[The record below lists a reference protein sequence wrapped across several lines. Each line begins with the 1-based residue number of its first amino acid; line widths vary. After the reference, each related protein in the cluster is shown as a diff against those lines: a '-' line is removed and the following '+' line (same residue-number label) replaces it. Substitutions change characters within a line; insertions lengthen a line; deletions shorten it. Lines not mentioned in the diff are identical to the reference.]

1 MKPGPLLYVALR
13 WGYSSRKK
21 ASARRSMLASAGI
34 AAGVAA
40 LIAVVSIMGGLQK
53 GYIDAILEIS
63 SFHVRVVLSPDTDP
77 IIASEKIK
85 NVGGIVSVLP
95 FQETTM
101 LAAGPGRKTATMLI
115 RALPDDAAER
125 DPSMMQ
131 ALNFKTIETSLSDT
145 RIFMGS
151 EAAFQLG
158 IGEGDSL
165 ELLNIVSDDQSG
177 ILPFS
182 TAMQAGPMFRSG
194 YYEFD
199 SGMAFISSKSFLAAS
214 MKGKPWV
221 LGIKLNQK
229 YRDFQAK
236 NQIAA
241 ILGSDIVSIQTWRE
255 YNRSFFGALRT
266 EKTVMMLLVGV
277 IFLVVGMNI
286 FHSMRRTIASKMQDI
301 AVMKSFGVL
310 GGELNSIFIM
320 EGLEIGIFGAL
331 AGFAAGMIL
340 SSNINEIIRFF
351 LNLAASLAAVFQ
363 SLGLKISQYTY
374 QRLTTSYFYLDK
386 IPVSI
391 TSFEIFFIIAS
402 AIASSV
408 FAAFLASR
416 KTALARPSEVFRNE

>member
-1 MKPGPLLYVALR
+1 
-13 WGYSSRKK
+13 
-21 ASARRSMLASAGI
+21 MLASAGI

-40 LIAVVSIMGGLQK
+40 LIVVVSIMGGLQQ

-63 SFHVRVVLSPDTDP
+63 SFHIRVTLSPETDP

-85 NVGGIVSVLP
+85 NVDGIISVLP

-125 DPSMMQ
+125 DPAMMQ
-131 ALNFKTIETSLSDT
+131 ALNFKTIENPLSVS

-151 EAAFQLG
+151 EAAFLLG

-165 ELLNIVSDDQSG
+165 ELLNIISDNQSG

-182 TAMQAGPMFRSG
+182 TTMKAGSMFHSG

-199 SGMAFISSKSFLAAS
+199 SGMAFISSKSMLATS

-221 LGIKLNQK
+221 LGIKLNRK
-229 YRDFQAK
+229 FHDFQAK

-241 ILGSDIVSIQTWRE
+241 ILGSDSVSIQTWRE

-266 EKTVMMLLVGV
+266 EKTVMMLLIGV

-301 AVMKSFGVL
+301 AVMKSFGVS

-320 EGLEIGIFGAL
+320 DGFEIGIFGAL
-331 AGFAAGMIL
+331 AGFAVGMIL
-340 SSNINEIIRFF
+340 SNNINEIIRFF
-351 LNLAASLAAVFQ
+351 LSLAANLAVVFQ
-363 SLGLKISQYTY
+363 SLGLKISQYTF

-408 FAAFLASR
+408 LASVLASR
-416 KTALARPSEVFRNE
+416 KTTLARPSEVFRNE